1 MADNNIIFIGMP
13 AVGKSTVGVVIAKR
27 LGYKFVDT
35 DILIQESEGKLL
47 KDIIADVGPDG
58 FLKVEDRVNA
68 QVKAERTVISPG
80 GSVVYC
86 ENVMKHYKE
95 IGKVVY
101 LQASFETINSR
112 LKNAKGRGVVLRDG
126 QTLKD
131 LYDERVKLFE
141 KYPKRKRPAIA
152 DRFHYSIKLSS
163 SKKLNSSSSKC
174 LGGNLISYCSCANA
188 RTSGRLSFSRFFSQ
202 DNCSFDSLH
211 GRFKRRFSVI
221 SSACFSAGSEAQDL
235 QMWDA

>member
-13 AVGKSTVGVVIAKR
+13 AAGKSTVGVVIAKR

-86 ENVMKHYKE
+86 ENAMKHYKE
-95 IGKVVY
+95 IGKALIIIFVRFSV
-101 LQASFETINSR
+101 LGIFNDSFRTAGGYSAIW
-112 LKNAKGRGVVLRDG
+112 LIVLYCIGVLAK
-126 QTLKD
+126 
-131 LYDERVKLFE
+131 RVKLFE
-141 KYPKRKRPAIA
+141 KYA
-152 DRFHYSIKLSS
+152 DITVCEDNQKLEDTIESV
-163 SKKLNSSSSKC
+163 LDA
-174 LGGNLISYCSCANA
+174 LG
-188 RTSGRLSFSRFFSQ
+188 
-202 DNCSFDSLH
+202 
-211 GRFKRRFSVI
+211 
-221 SSACFSAGSEAQDL
+221 E
-235 QMWDA
+235 

>member
-68 QVKAERTVISPG
+68 LVKAERTVISPG

-86 ENVMKHYKE
+86 ENAMKHHAHQDNGTIVKIFKDA
-95 IGKVVY
+95 IGVKVNDGVY
-101 LQASFETINSR
+101 LITELQLEGKKRMSVKDYLNGHCIFEVDT
-112 LKNAKGRGVVLRDG
+112 K
-126 QTLKD
+126 
-131 LYDERVKLFE
+131 FE
-141 KYPKRKRPAIA
+141 
-152 DRFHYSIKLSS
+152 
-163 SKKLNSSSSKC
+163 
-174 LGGNLISYCSCANA
+174 
-188 RTSGRLSFSRFFSQ
+188 
-202 DNCSFDSLH
+202 
-211 GRFKRRFSVI
+211 
-221 SSACFSAGSEAQDL
+221 
-235 QMWDA
+235 

>member
-27 LGYKFVDT
+27 LGYRFVDT

-86 ENVMKHYKE
+86 ENAMKHYKE

-141 KYPKRKRPAIA
+141 KYA
-152 DRFHYSIKLSS
+152 DITVCEDNQKLYS
-163 SKKLNSSSSKC
+163 
-174 LGGNLISYCSCANA
+174 G
-188 RTSGRLSFSRFFSQ
+188 Q
-202 DNCSFDSLH
+202 P
-211 GRFKRRFSVI
+211 
-221 SSACFSAGSEAQDL
+221 
-235 QMWDA
+235 

>member
-27 LGYKFVDT
+27 LGYSKFVDT

-86 ENVMKHYKE
+86 ENAMKHYKE

-141 KYPKRKRPAIA
+141 KYA
-152 DRFHYSIKLSS
+152 DITVCEDNQKLEDTIESV
-163 SKKLNSSSSKC
+163 LDA
-174 LGGNLISYCSCANA
+174 LG
-188 RTSGRLSFSRFFSQ
+188 
-202 DNCSFDSLH
+202 
-211 GRFKRRFSVI
+211 
-221 SSACFSAGSEAQDL
+221 E
-235 QMWDA
+235 

>member
-1 MADNNIIFIGMP
+1 MWNIERYVKKYIDLQEGIWKKTSTSPSCMLYC
-13 AVGKSTVGVVIAKR
+13 AVINECFQMEKSEHNIQEGTSWQIITLFLSECRQSGKVQLVIAKR
-27 LGYKFVDT
+27 LGYRFVDT

-86 ENVMKHYKE
+86 ENAMKHYKE

-112 LKNAKGRGVVLRDG
+112 IKNAKGRGVVLRDG

-141 KYPKRKRPAIA
+141 KYA
-152 DRFHYSIKLSS
+152 DITVCEDNQKLEDTIESV
-163 SKKLNSSSSKC
+163 LDA
-174 LGGNLISYCSCANA
+174 LG
-188 RTSGRLSFSRFFSQ
+188 
-202 DNCSFDSLH
+202 
-211 GRFKRRFSVI
+211 
-221 SSACFSAGSEAQDL
+221 E
-235 QMWDA
+235 